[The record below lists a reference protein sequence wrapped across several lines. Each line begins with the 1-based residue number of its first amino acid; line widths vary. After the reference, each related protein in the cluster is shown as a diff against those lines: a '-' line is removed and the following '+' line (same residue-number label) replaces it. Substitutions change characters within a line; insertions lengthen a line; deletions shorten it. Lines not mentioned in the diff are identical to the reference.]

1 MDYFIILI
9 LFCLFNLFFS
19 QFNNIIDINSF
30 DIYSIQKNQKN
41 IIFRYNYISEKKKD
55 IIIYISPKSKENALG
70 QLSISTD
77 LDLIK
82 QKVKSNQVKNISFN
96 YHTKKSMVINKY
108 ESVNIG
114 KNNYY
119 ILLSGNIYCDF
130 EIFLS
135 NEIREIFTNNSYYF
149 PSLNN
154 LSTDFI
160 SLRLNSLKKN
170 IYLNILK
177 INKSCNTL
185 KIYKND
191 DELICNEEI
200 SQYRELNG
208 FYSYTIN
215 VYYLSN
221 NSNDDLVL
229 NFMDSIVQNILRY
242 NNNLMFIDNSEFYFY
257 LKLNNYELNSTFGVV
272 MNYDSRCRIQI
283 YYLSYLFDYKIP
295 DIYDFEEYDY
305 IEYNEQNSFLL
316 NYYNKSLN
324 YALIKIQINN
334 YLNIPLKI
342 KLFFDINYIN
352 EIPFKFFLEKGK
364 YFFVINNEL
373 KEKYYNIKNYFLF
386 KLNNSSNEMIAYT
399 DTYNTIIKTNFF
411 NQKINDVISIYFN
424 IYIEDEFQIYPISSE
439 LNNKILFYKN
449 IFQVNEKFFVFDEGK
464 NELTEIIQCDTETV
478 IYFNLIIGD
487 SLLYLI
493 DKEEYSF
500 NNLNQIPDENKK
512 IINGLE
518 IINDK
523 RLILKYKINSFSI
536 CEYFIQQNDILN
548 DIISFEP
555 KIKYFRRNFIYQINI
570 NLNVFNKILIK
581 LLNTDKNITIYNNNS
596 EFVLNS
602 KNMLIYL
609 NESGNYFIKGY
620 NSIVAFYTS
629 ITNNNNFSICN
640 EDYKNFKNVQEIFII
655 PNATDFDSINI
666 FITYYDNNINETY
679 LNYIFDYN
687 RIPFTRKNFEFYKR
701 LNIKNS
707 HMTSIIIENYYK
719 GNKIKFSLK
728 EKLFIYFGFKDILS
742 KVIIEI
748 KYSNYNFLSL
758 NNNIVLKSGFNKVFL
773 GYEYYY
779 YLQFDLCENKEISYS
794 FVKNEINELNETN
807 IITSNKIL
815 SLKNDY
821 IDDFY
826 SVYINNEKEIVLS
839 LSNNEIKNN
848 SFLNYDYSI
857 NIKYVNNEKKELYIE
872 FNPISY
878 YPEVE
883 YSIFILESKYF
894 NKTIHFCSFNHFIE
908 DSLYLYKDI
917 IVSNGDELAFNLNIK
932 LENIAQNEKEYG
944 IIIMAKEILNNY
956 PNYKFY
962 KLNKFQF
969 INESHEQDQAENN
982 TTIILAIVIP
992 IIMLLLIGA
1001 IVFLFIRRKKMKHEQ
1016 EEEELINFLLIKKI
1030 K

>member
-41 IIFRYNYISEKKKD
+41 IIFRYNYLSEKKTD

-352 EIPFKFFLEKGK
+352 EIPFKFFWKK
-364 YFFVINNEL
+364 V
-373 KEKYYNIKNYFLF
+373 
-386 KLNNSSNEMIAYT
+386 
-399 DTYNTIIKTNFF
+399 
-411 NQKINDVISIYFN
+411 
-424 IYIEDEFQIYPISSE
+424 
-439 LNNKILFYKN
+439 N
-449 IFQVNEKFFVFDEGK
+449 IF
-464 NELTEIIQCDTETV
+464 L
-478 IYFNLIIGD
+478 
-487 SLLYLI
+487 
-493 DKEEYSF
+493 
-500 NNLNQIPDENKK
+500 
-512 IINGLE
+512 
-518 IINDK
+518 
-523 RLILKYKINSFSI
+523 
-536 CEYFIQQNDILN
+536 
-548 DIISFEP
+548 
-555 KIKYFRRNFIYQINI
+555 
-570 NLNVFNKILIK
+570 
-581 LLNTDKNITIYNNNS
+581 
-596 EFVLNS
+596 
-602 KNMLIYL
+602 
-609 NESGNYFIKGY
+609 
-620 NSIVAFYTS
+620 
-629 ITNNNNFSICN
+629 
-640 EDYKNFKNVQEIFII
+640 
-655 PNATDFDSINI
+655 
-666 FITYYDNNINETY
+666 
-679 LNYIFDYN
+679 
-687 RIPFTRKNFEFYKR
+687 
-701 LNIKNS
+701 
-707 HMTSIIIENYYK
+707 
-719 GNKIKFSLK
+719 
-728 EKLFIYFGFKDILS
+728 
-742 KVIIEI
+742 
-748 KYSNYNFLSL
+748 
-758 NNNIVLKSGFNKVFL
+758 
-773 GYEYYY
+773 
-779 YLQFDLCENKEISYS
+779 
-794 FVKNEINELNETN
+794 
-807 IITSNKIL
+807 
-815 SLKNDY
+815 
-821 IDDFY
+821 
-826 SVYINNEKEIVLS
+826 
-839 LSNNEIKNN
+839 
-848 SFLNYDYSI
+848 
-857 NIKYVNNEKKELYIE
+857 
-872 FNPISY
+872 
-878 YPEVE
+878 
-883 YSIFILESKYF
+883 
-894 NKTIHFCSFNHFIE
+894 
-908 DSLYLYKDI
+908 
-917 IVSNGDELAFNLNIK
+917 
-932 LENIAQNEKEYG
+932 
-944 IIIMAKEILNNY
+944 
-956 PNYKFY
+956 
-962 KLNKFQF
+962 
-969 INESHEQDQAENN
+969 
-982 TTIILAIVIP
+982 
-992 IIMLLLIGA
+992 
-1001 IVFLFIRRKKMKHEQ
+1001 
-1016 EEEELINFLLIKKI
+1016 
-1030 K
+1030 